1 MIYLNK
7 FRLLNEDEHYMS
19 LVGRCNAEIG
29 TAPIGLLDGCTPDEY
44 YPLGIFA
51 PGYLQRIEQIDFE
64 DITILYGGNGS
75 GKTTLLN
82 IIAEKLDA
90 FRYKEYLQTESFS
103 YYISNCEYE
112 YVEKPLGKKFIA
124 SDDIFDY
131 ILTVR
136 EENKNIKRHKLKE
149 REYSWDVKDPKKGY
163 RYFYPDGV
171 RIDFE
176 DPEVQN
182 EIEKFRRF
190 SKAQKK
196 TTKQFVR
203 SRAGEMQRQYS
214 NGENALMFFDKEI
227 EKDALY
233 LLDEPE
239 NSMSPKFQ
247 LELKTL
253 IEDSVRYK
261 NCQFVIATHSPF
273 ILSLFD
279 AKIYNLD
286 ATPVTVERWHELEN
300 VRYYYDFFKEN
311 EALFA

>member
-1 MIYLNK
+1 MIFLNNFEFIDEDRHYK
-7 FRLLNEDEHYMS
+7 PLLPLYN
-19 LVGRCNAEIG
+19 RC
-29 TAPIGLLDGCTPDEY
+29 TSDEY
-44 YPLGIFA
+44 YPLGIFNVNFT
-51 PGYLQRIEQIDFE
+51 GQRIRRMDFE

-82 IIAEKLDA
+82 IMAEKLGA
-90 FRYKEYLQTESFS
+90 FRNKRYTQTEGFA
-103 YYISNCEYE
+103 YFIEHCYYE
-112 YVEKPLGKKFIA
+112 YDEKPLMKKFLA

-136 EENKNIKRHKLKE
+136 EENRGVKKHKLKE
-149 REYSWDVKDPKKGY
+149 AEFHCDAKEYRKV
-163 RYFYPDGV
+163 YPDG
-171 RIDFE
+171 IHLDFE
-176 DPEVQN
+176 NPDVN
-182 EIEKFRRF
+182 DNLKFERYMDARR
-190 SKAQKK
+190 KTKK
-196 TTKQFVR
+196 QYVR
-203 SRAGEMQRQYS
+203 SRAGEMQRQFS

-233 LLDEPE
+233 FLDEPE

-273 ILSLFD
+273 ILSLHN

-286 ATPVTVERWHELEN
+286 VMPVTVEHWYELEN
-300 VRYYYDFFKEN
+300 VRYYYDFFKKNRDFFEDKSYK
-311 EALFA
+311 